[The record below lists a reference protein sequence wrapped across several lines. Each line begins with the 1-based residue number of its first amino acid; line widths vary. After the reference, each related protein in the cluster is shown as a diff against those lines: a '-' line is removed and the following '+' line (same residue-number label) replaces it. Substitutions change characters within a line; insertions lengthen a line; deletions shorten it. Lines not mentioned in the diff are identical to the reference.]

1 MHPLVSELDKM
12 SETELEQK
20 IHDLTKKYYMTTNAE
35 LQNQIIMIIDDYK
48 SAITKKQQDA
58 LTTAMENRNK
68 GLDKL
73 INIG

>member
-1 MHPLVSELDKM
+1 MNIDNNINEIVKNIVS
-12 SETELEQK
+12 
-20 IHDLTKKYYMTTNAE
+20 E